1 MAIAKMKLINM
12 SGDLSDLQEV
22 LAKFAKL
29 DYFHPELASKM
40 ISQVHGATTLEEET
54 KVLDDY
60 HHLKEMKEEM
70 KIETTHIEEFRKK
83 SIKEMFRNVERVYD
97 KFKIAQQVRK
107 EIVEVIQ
114 ENKDA
119 LVQLEH
125 VANMNLNLDDLFAC
139 KYIKVRFGRLPLDS
153 VKKLAYYESHPFLF
167 KSFQEDHTYSWCFY
181 LTSEKY
187 ETDVDNIFSSL
198 YFERI
203 FIPGFVHGTIDGA
216 VKLLKEEIEN
226 DYKQLQDVEEHISQL
241 KSECQEDFSY
251 IESHVDLLKQMY
263 DARKYVLVLKER
275 FAIVGFVA
283 VEDVER
289 LKALF
294 EDVNVEII
302 ARPAYSDKR
311 LSPPTKL
318 SNGWFAKPFS
328 MFVDMYGVP
337 EYNGIDPTP
346 IVAWTYSILFGIMFG
361 DVGQGITLMIVGYL
375 ASKFMKMKLGEIGIR
390 IGIFSTLFGFIYGSV
405 FGNEHLLDPM
415 FHLFGF
421 AHKPIEIMSGEFIP
435 ILLVTAVGA
444 GAILIIFSMLINIYL
459 QNKNKNYLEMI
470 YSQNGICGLVFYVSL
485 LVGGVCQIVL
495 QIPLLTNIIY
505 LIPLIIVPLVLMFLK
520 EAIHHKAH
528 HLPMFPQGF
537 GAYFVESFFELFE
550 IILSFIT
557 NTISYLRVGGFVL
570 SHAGMMMAVTLIAE
584 MAGSSGWIAMIIG
597 NIIVMVIEG
606 MIVGIQVLRLEF
618 YEMFSR
624 YFNGN
629 GIAFKSM
636 ND

>member
-1 MAIAKMKLINM
+1 MGIAKMKLINM
-12 SGDLSDLQEV
+12 SGDLSDLSQV
-22 LAKFAKL
+22 LAKFTSL

-54 KVLDDY
+54 TMLDDY
-60 HHLKEMKEEM
+60 HHFQEIKEAM
-70 KIETTHIEEFRKK
+70 KIETKPVEEENFKHMKQRFQK
-83 SIKEMFRNVERVYD
+83 VEEVYE
-97 KFKIAQQVRK
+97 KFKEAEVIRK
-107 EIVEVIQ
+107 EIAEVIQ

-125 VANMNLNLDDLFAC
+125 VANMNIDIDELFAC

-153 VKKLAYYESHPFLF
+153 MKKLAYYESHPFLF

-203 FIPGFVHGTIDGA
+203 YIPGFIHGNMDAA
-216 VKLLKEEIEN
+216 VQSLQDEIEN
-226 DYKQLQDVEEHISQL
+226 DYKQLQNVEEHIAQL
-241 KSECQEDFSY
+241 RDEISDDLNY
-251 IESHVDLLKQMY
+251 IESHLDMIKQMY

-275 FAIVGFVA
+275 FAIVGFIA
-283 VEDVER
+283 ESDVER
-289 LKALF
+289 FKGLF
-294 EDVNVEII
+294 KDVNVEIV

-311 LSPPTKL
+311 LTPPTKL
-318 SNGWFAKPFS
+318 SNGWFARPFS

-337 EYNGIDPTP
+337 EYSGIDPTP
-346 IVAWTYSILFGIMFG
+346 IVAITYSILFGIMFG

-375 ASKFMKMKLGEIGIR
+375 ASKLMNMKLGEIGVR
-390 IGIFSTLFGFIYGSV
+390 IGIFSTLFGFVYGSI

-415 FHLFGF
+415 FHLLGF
-421 AHKPIEIMSGEFIP
+421 EHKPIEIMSAEFIP
-435 ILLVTAVGA
+435 LLLVTAVGA
-444 GAILIIFSMLINIYL
+444 GALLIIFSMAINIYL
-459 QNKNKNYLEMI
+459 QYKNKNSLEMI
-470 YSQNGICGLVFYVSL
+470 FSQNGICGLVFYVSVL
-485 LVGGVCQIVL
+485 IGGVSTIVL
-495 QIPLLTNIIY
+495 QIPLLTNMIF
-505 LIPLIIVPLVLMFLK
+505 LIPCIITPLVLMFLK
-520 EAIHHKAH
+520 EAIHHKMH
-528 HLPMFPQGF
+528 HQKMFPQGF

-550 IILSFIT
+550 IVLSFIT

-584 MAGSSGWIAMIIG
+584 MAGGGWWIAMIIG